1 MLNFLNMFT
10 PYKPGWTEK
19 AQRVWWCQAY
29 RYSRK
34 IRILSNKVASGT
46 FCAKNKHGF
55 RFLCS
60 TLFRSTNGAIEGFYR
75 WLSMDVGKNPTWS
88 EIVGKKAKKKK
99 TGTTPFQSIRGADKI
114 YFDVLRDYQ
123 LYENQVIVSPF
134 EYISFKIFL
143 SMNISDI
150 DGPLSMTLAN
160 SNTVSQLRLIL
171 K

>member
-88 EIVGKKAKKKK
+88 EKK
-99 TGTTPFQSIRGADKI
+99 
-114 YFDVLRDYQ
+114 
-123 LYENQVIVSPF
+123 ENW
-134 EYISFKIFL
+134 YH
-143 SMNISDI
+143 
-150 DGPLSMTLAN
+150 PLSKYPRGGQNLFWCAEGLSIIWKSSDCLSIWVYFFQNIPFNEHKWHRRTTLYD
-160 SNTVSQLRLIL
+160 SS
-171 K
+171 